1 VGNDKTMGIAFQL
14 PESICSPRRNMALVA
29 CALAALSAGTAAC
42 SSGPTQNTL
51 ATKQSVKSQQHELT
65 LRASVA
71 ASSQTSNGYA
81 VTAATV
87 TVPES
92 RTGSVTT
99 AGVAYLS
106 VAPQVGSKP
115 GDAVGYVKVKE
126 GTHHG
131 VVIPIHDK
139 LTTGTYFL
147 LLGTGQHP
155 TDTIVNPL
163 AETKVVVTVP

>member
-1 VGNDKTMGIAFQL
+1 MVVMACVLGVLAVG
-14 PESICSPRRNMALVA
+14 S
-29 CALAALSAGTAAC
+29 AAC
-42 SSGPTQNTL
+42 SSGPSQSTL
-51 ATKQSVKSQQHELT
+51 TIKHSVKSQQHELA
-65 LRASVA
+65 LKAAVV
-71 ASSQTSNGYA
+71 ASSQTSSGYA

-92 RTGSVTT
+92 RTGSVST
-99 AGVAYLS
+99 ADVAYLS
-106 VAPQVGSKP
+106 VAPQVGSKS

-126 GTHHG
+126 GTHHA

-147 LLGTGQHP
+147 VLSTGQHP
-155 TDTIVNPL
+155 TGAIVNPL